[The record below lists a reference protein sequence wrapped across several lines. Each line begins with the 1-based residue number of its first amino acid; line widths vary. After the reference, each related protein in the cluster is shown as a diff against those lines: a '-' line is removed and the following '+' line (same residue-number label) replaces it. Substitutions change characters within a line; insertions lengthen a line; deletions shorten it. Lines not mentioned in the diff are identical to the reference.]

1 MKQFSALLKPACA
14 TSPRRRTFAHRL
26 SLTTAAAASL
36 FILMPR
42 LNADGIPHKKATA
55 GKPSAKHILAKPDP
69 MNSVKAV
76 KAEIARLQKAAA
88 LRKKKDPDADAHE
101 KKQNEAEEAGT
112 DYYEAYLY
120 YLQQRAYP
128 KNAIDYSAYARAYAQ
143 RDRMAAARIG
153 KAGAKGR
160 LTPTGVWQFVG
171 PNNLTIPYNTYYGRG
186 PLAGRVN
193 GFAFDST
200 APGTYYL
207 ASVGGVWKTTNS
219 GTTWTPLSDT
229 WPNLRTSCIAI
240 DPANHNTLYAGTG
253 DYEGNQGTPYGIMKT
268 TDGGATWTNYGKA
281 DFGEALVSAIVVD
294 PETPALVTLT
304 SGRGVN
310 NGGNV
315 WRSTD
320 GGVTWNDPIGVG
332 TNWSDLA
339 ISAKDGTGL
348 RYYYAV
354 GNLGQIFRSADRGVT
369 WTQLSIAAFPAPP
382 SEMRIATSPLD
393 AKTVYLMDCENKML
407 WKSTNAGAAWTNITA
422 GFPAADGAD
431 LFYNWS
437 QSTFYDRALVCSSQ
451 TVGGN
456 TTDVLYASLID
467 MTQYYFD
474 AGASAWKWRSVGQTY
489 QSDAALLH
497 NDQHALAVNPSD
509 PNTLLVGCDGGAYR
523 FAYDPNA
530 STWNYTSL
538 NAALGITQ
546 FYKAAFHPT
555 DPNRMLGGA
564 QDNASPTSTG
574 NLSTWGNFGGG
585 DGGFSDINPNNTNVQ
600 YTSSQNLGI
609 TETTDNWATNHG
621 ISPDYGTEK
630 PSFIAPVI
638 LDKKSPQYL
647 YGGTN
652 YLYRR
657 DDTTGIWTPHVGT
670 NALAT
675 YSITY
680 IAVAPSDSNRIYTG
694 SNTGELY
701 MSTNFGGSFMQI
713 NTGTPALPNRAI
725 TYMAVDPTNP
735 SKLYVTVGGSGS
747 GHVFVC
753 ANTTAGARVWTDIS
767 GAGATG
773 IPDINTNTIALDTD
787 SPTNTYY
794 VGNDVGVFM
803 TTNGGTTWTNATQ
816 PLGLPNVQVNEL
828 AAVAGQH
835 ALYAATFGR
844 GIWKINLAAPG
855 YNVSGNIT
863 LEGVVNPA
871 SIATGSSIGAVTFIF
886 RPTGGGSNLTKTAT
900 LGANGAYTLTSVPPG
915 TYNLA
920 IKAGKWLQ
928 VVVPVTITVGNVTGV
943 NASLKGGD
951 ADNNNIVDIADFGIL
966 VNAYG
971 GQFSTTGSG
980 YNNQADFNCDG
991 IVDIADFG
999 ILVNNYGSS
1008 GTP

>member
-1 MKQFSALLKPACA
+1 
-14 TSPRRRTFAHRL
+14 
-26 SLTTAAAASL
+26 
-36 FILMPR
+36 MPR
-42 LNADGIPHKKATA
+42 LNADGVSHKKAAA
-55 GKPSAKHILAKPDP
+55 GKPSAKHTPVKPDP

-76 KAEIARLQKAAA
+76 KAELARLKKAAE
-88 LRKKKDPDADAHE
+88 LREKKKPDAELHE
-101 KKQNEAEEAGT
+101 KKHDEEESGP

-120 YLQQRAYP
+120 YLEQRAYP
-128 KNAIDYSAYARAYAQ
+128 KNVIDWSAYTRAYAQ

-160 LTPTGVWQFVG
+160 LTPSGVWQFVG
-171 PNNLTIPYNTYYGRG
+171 PNNLGIPYNTYYGNG

-193 GFAFDST
+193 AYAFDST
-200 APGTYYL
+200 ATGTYYL
-207 ASVGGVWKTTNS
+207 ASVGGVQKTTDS
-219 GTTWTPLSDT
+219 GTTWTPLSDA
-229 WPNLRTSCIAI
+229 WPNLRTSAIAI

-253 DYEGNQGTPYGIMKT
+253 DYEGRQGVPYGIMKT

-294 PETPALVTLT
+294 PETPSLVTLT

-310 NGGNV
+310 NSGSV
-315 WRSTD
+315 WRSTN

-339 ISAKDGTGL
+339 ISAKDGSGL

-369 WTQLSIAAFPAPP
+369 WTQLSVAAFPATP

-393 AKTVYLMDCENKML
+393 AKTVYLMDCENKNIF
-407 WKSTNAGAAWTNITA
+407 KSTDAGATWASIVA

-474 AGASAWKWRSVGQTY
+474 AGTSSWKWRSVGQTY
-489 QSDAALLH
+489 QSEAALLH
-497 NDQHALAVNPSD
+497 NDQHALAINPND

-523 FAYDPNA
+523 FVYNPTAN
-530 STWNYTSL
+530 TWNYTSL

-546 FYKAAFHPT
+546 FYKAAWHPT

-574 NLSTWGNFGGG
+574 NLTTWKNFGGG
-585 DGGFSDINPNNTNVQ
+585 DGGFSDINPVATNTQ
-600 YTSSQNLGI
+600 YTTSQNLSI
-609 TETTDNWATNHG
+609 TETTDNWATSND
-621 ISPDYGTEK
+621 IT
-630 PSFIAPVI
+630 PSFGSESKGFVAPI
-638 LDKKSPQYL
+638 FLDKKSPQYL

-657 DDTTGIWTPHVGT
+657 DTVAGVWTNHVGGI
-670 NALAT
+670 ALAT
-675 YSITY
+675 EY
-680 IAVAPSDSNRIYTG
+680 IAYITVAPSDSNRIYTG
-694 SNTGELY
+694 SNTGEVY
-701 MSTNFGGSFMQI
+701 MSTNFGVSFTQI
-713 NTGTPALPNRAI
+713 NTGTPSLPNRAI
-725 TYMAVDPTNP
+725 TYMTVDPTNP

-753 ANTTAGARVWTDIS
+753 ANTTAGARVWSDIS

-787 SPTNTYY
+787 APTNTYY

-803 TTNGGTTWTNATQ
+803 TTDSGTTWTNATQ

-855 YNVSGNIT
+855 YSVSGNIT
-863 LEGVVNPA
+863 LEGVANPA
-871 SIATGSSIGAVTFIF
+871 TIATGSSIGAVTFIF
-886 RPTGGGSNLTKTAT
+886 RPTGGGSNIVKTAT
-900 LGANGAYTLTSVPPG
+900 LGTNGAYTVTGVAPG
-915 TYNLA
+915 TYNVA

-951 ADNNNIVDIADFGIL
+951 ADNNNIVDIGDFGIL

-971 GQFSTTGSG
+971 GQFTVSAAGTTIRPTSTAMAWLTLPTSAFWSTTMAVPEHRS
-980 YNNQADFNCDG
+980 
-991 IVDIADFG
+991 
-999 ILVNNYGSS
+999 
-1008 GTP
+1008 T